1 MNDAVTNDA
10 STGFHY
16 AGAELE
22 AMAEAKNYYGWI
34 AARFAPHLGSDV
46 VEVGAGIGTFS
57 EHLLR
62 AAPHARLTLVE
73 PAENNF
79 RVLRERMAGEARVR
93 VRQGYLDADAPESGA
108 TSVVAVN
115 VLEHVEDDEAFLR
128 AAHRVLAPG
137 GRLLLFVP
145 ALPGIYGT
153 LDAAFE
159 HFRRYTRPA
168 LRRKVMDAGFT
179 VDELHYVNLPGVLA
193 WWASG
198 VLLRK
203 RTVTRRDAR
212 LYDRWAIPLIR
223 ALESRWHPPLGQS
236 LLLVATSGEDP

>member
-1 MNDAVTNDA
+1 MNDTAPNGTSAGFRYA
-10 STGFHY
+10 S
-16 AGAELE
+16 AELDS
-22 AMAEAKNYYGWI
+22 MAEAKNYYRWI
-34 AARFAPHLGSDV
+34 AARFAPHLGSHA

-73 PAENNF
+73 PAENNIG
-79 RVLRERMAGEARVR
+79 VLRERMAGEARVS
-93 VRQGYLDADAPESGA
+93 VRHGYLDADAPESGA

-115 VLEHVEDDEAFLR
+115 VLEHVEDDDGFLR
-128 AAHRVLAPG
+128 AARRVLAPG

-153 LDAAFE
+153 LDEAFE

-168 LRRKVMDAGFT
+168 LRRKVADAGFG

-203 RTVTRRDAR
+203 RTVTPRDAR

-223 ALESRWHPPLGQS
+223 AVESRWHPPLGQS
-236 LLLVATSGEDP
+236 LLLVATRTEGP

>member
-1 MNDAVTNDA
+1 MSDTP
-10 STGFHY
+10 TGFRY
-16 AGAELE
+16 ASAELD
-22 AMAEAKNYYGWI
+22 AMAEAKNYYAWI

-46 VEVGAGIGTFS
+46 VEVGAGIGTFA

-79 RVLRERMAGEARVR
+79 EALRERMAVEARVR
-93 VRQGYLDADAPESGA
+93 VRHGYLDAGAPESGA
-108 TSVVAVN
+108 SSVVAVN
-115 VLEHVEDDEAFLR
+115 VLEHVEDDGAFLR
-128 AAHRVLAPG
+128 AARRVLAPG

-145 ALPGIYGT
+145 ALPGIFGT

-159 HFRRYTRPA
+159 HFRRYTRPG
-168 LRRKVMDAGFT
+168 LRRKVAGAGFA

-223 ALESRWHPPLGQS
+223 AVESRWHPPLGQS
-236 LLLVATSGEDP
+236 LLLVATRREEP

>member
-1 MNDAVTNDA
+1 MSDAMTNDS

-22 AMAEAKNYYGWI
+22 AMAEAKNYYRWI
-34 AARFAPHLGSDV
+34 AARFAPHLGSHA

-62 AAPHARLTLVE
+62 AAPHARFTLVE

-79 RVLRERMAGEARVR
+79 GALRERMAGEGRVS
-93 VRQGYLDADAPESGA
+93 VRHGYLDADAPESGA

-128 AAHRVLAPG
+128 AAYRVLAPG

-145 ALPGIYGT
+145 ALPAIYGT
-153 LDAAFE
+153 LDAAFG
-159 HFRRYTRPA
+159 HFRRYTRPV
-168 LRRKVMDAGFT
+168 LRRKLADAGFG

-223 ALESRWHPPLGQS
+223 ALESRCHPPLGQS
-236 LLLVATSGEDP
+236 LLLVATRWEAH

>member
-1 MNDAVTNDA
+1 MNDTAPNGTPAGFRYA
-10 STGFHY
+10 S
-16 AGAELE
+16 AELDS
-22 AMAEAKNYYGWI
+22 MAEAKNYYRWI
-34 AARFAPHLGSDV
+34 ASRFAPHLGSHAI
-46 VEVGAGIGTFS
+46 EVGAGIGTFS
-57 EHLLR
+57 QHLLR

-73 PAENNF
+73 PAENNIG
-79 RVLRERMAGEARVR
+79 VLRERMAGDARVS
-93 VRQGYLDADAPESGA
+93 VRHGYLDANAPESGA
-108 TSVVAVN
+108 SSVVAVN
-115 VLEHVEDDEAFLR
+115 VLEHVEDDDAFLR
-128 AAHRVLAPG
+128 AARRVLAPG

-145 ALPGIYGT
+145 ALPAIYGT

-168 LRRKVMDAGFT
+168 LRGKVADSGFI

-203 RTVTRRDAR
+203 RTVTPRDAR

-223 ALESRWHPPLGQS
+223 AVESRWHPPLGQS
-236 LLLVATSGEDP
+236 LLLVATRREEP